1 MRRHIQFA
9 ETGNVGFQLVG
20 IDRHIIIGLFAL
32 ASRLHAGHHGSVK
45 RLQIGF
51 TLKVICQ
58 RHRIFGR
65 DIQPVVTRQK
75 RQEKQKQIYLFH
87 LVGILKINGQS
98 YGKLTGQRIGSKVVH
113 TVGRVYQLRVDT
125 GIIGQ
130 QEEVFGRHEETRT
143 TDADFPDNLLF

>member
-9 ETGNVGFQLVG
+9 ETGNVGFQ
-20 IDRHIIIGLFAL
+20 
-32 ASRLHAGHHGSVK
+32 
-45 RLQIGF
+45 
-51 TLKVICQ
+51 
-58 RHRIFGR
+58 
-65 DIQPVVTRQK
+65 
-75 RQEKQKQIYLFH
+75 

>member
-1 MRRHIQFA
+1 MGLSEPKGRPFRRNILKAVLVVNHQVGQAYQGIMVTPCAFQYSADKGLGGMRRHIQFA

-75 RQEKQKQIYLFH
+75 RQE
-87 LVGILKINGQS
+87 
-98 YGKLTGQRIGSKVVH
+98 
-113 TVGRVYQLRVDT
+113 
-125 GIIGQ
+125 
-130 QEEVFGRHEETRT
+130 
-143 TDADFPDNLLF
+143 